1 MREGHDRCILSAGE
15 VGAVCSGPFYVLGA
29 EISGKEVKQVLK
41 ERKPEHVEFGEK
53 MRMMRKAK
61 RMSQKERADA
71 LDTDYRVVS
80 RYETGEA
87 EMGVIL
93 YQKMLAVFGVSSL
106 DEQPQA
112 DTADLLQL
120 WGELTP
126 ENRQQL
132 MSLASMM
139 RRAQEVQ

>member
-1 MREGHDRCILSAGE
+1 M
-15 VGAVCSGPFYVLGA
+15 
-29 EISGKEVKQVLK
+29 LK
-41 ERKPEHVEFGEK
+41 ERKSEHIEFGEK

-61 RMSQKERADA
+61 RMSQKELADA

-93 YQKMLAVFGVSSL
+93 YQKMLTVFGVSSL

-112 DTADLLQL
+112 DTVDLLQL

-132 MSLASMM
+132 MSLALMM

>member
-1 MREGHDRCILSAGE
+1 MTGASCQRERLELCVPA
-15 VGAVCSGPFYVLGA
+15 PFYVLGA

-41 ERKPEHVEFGEK
+41 ERKSEHIEFGEK

-61 RMSQKERADA
+61 RMSQKELADA

-93 YQKMLAVFGVSSL
+93 YQKMLTVFGVSSL

-112 DTADLLQL
+112 DTVDLLQL

>member
-1 MREGHDRCILSAGE
+1 
-15 VGAVCSGPFYVLGA
+15 
-29 EISGKEVKQVLK
+29 
-41 ERKPEHVEFGEK
+41 
-53 MRMMRKAK
+53 
-61 RMSQKERADA
+61 
-71 LDTDYRVVS
+71 
-80 RYETGEA
+80 
-87 EMGVIL
+87 MGVVL
-93 YQKMLAVFGVSSL
+93 YQKMLGAFGVSSL

-112 DTADLLQL
+112 DTVDLLQL